1 MGKLKYRAPKMT
13 PDQIFEEIRKIESLG
28 RYTIV
33 LSENQCQ
40 IWEKEKHNQG
50 LATGLIID
58 ADFCDTLQENAA
70 DCMFGAYEYLLEKEK
85 IDKIEL

>member
-33 LSENQCQ
+33 LSENQGQ
-40 IWEKEKHNQG
+40 IWDKMMIQR
-50 LATGLIID
+50 LLI
-58 ADFCDTLQENAA
+58 F
-70 DCMFGAYEYLLEKEK
+70 
-85 IDKIEL
+85 

>member
-70 DCMFGAYEYLLEKEK
+70 DCMFGAYEYLLEKK
-85 IDKIEL
+85 KLIK